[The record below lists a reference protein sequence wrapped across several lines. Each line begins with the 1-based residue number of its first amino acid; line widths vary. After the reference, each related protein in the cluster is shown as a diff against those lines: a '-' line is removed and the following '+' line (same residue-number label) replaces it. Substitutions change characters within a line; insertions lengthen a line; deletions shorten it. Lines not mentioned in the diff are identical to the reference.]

1 MVVTVVFQHFRAMQV
16 YNKFLFLPRFLFREL
31 STSDVKEGVEASM
44 GLVEALMVTLKLRQ
58 EGVKLEM
65 GDMSWTES

>member
-1 MVVTVVFQHFRAMQV
+1 
-16 YNKFLFLPRFLFREL
+16 
-31 STSDVKEGVEASM
+31 M

-65 GDMSWTES
+65 GDMSWTVS